1 MDEWEK
7 VKLRHPD
14 VEEDLEELKEKIKLK
29 TPTCQR
35 TLYSAASGHGQE
47 TSKTLLILLTTITIM
62 ILIILSVFL
71 GIKIVQKCPK

>member
-35 TLYSAASGHGQE
+35 TLYSAASTGQE
-47 TSKTLLILLTTITIM
+47 TSKTLLILLTAITIM

-71 GIKIVQKCPK
+71 GIKIVQKCK

>member
-7 VKLRHPD
+7 VKLRHPE

-35 TLYSAASGHGQE
+35 TLYSSASGGHE
-47 TSKTLLILLTTITIM
+47 TSKTLLILLTAISIM

>member
-35 TLYSAASGHGQE
+35 TLYSATSGGQE